1 MSTTP
6 LPHRALRFPL
16 APHHNA
22 FVCSHHPCVPPPRS
36 HRATSS
42 SHSSRFHHHHD
53 HPRIIHPLSATTA
66 TDATDTTTLAPPDP
80 HRCPSSTI
88 PLYGQTVS
96 PLRAPRSARPPTNSQ
111 HPCLPSV
118 PVAAPPCSTLTTS
131 VPAHDV
137 LPAATLP
144 RPFRHELSVELSWR
158 RGQKCRDAFGSV
170 CAQRR
175 KGDTH
180 AQRTCL

>member
-1 MSTTP
+1 MCQSATEAAASK
-6 LPHRALRFPL
+6 HSG
-16 APHHNA
+16 APHPPIRQA
-22 FVCSHHPCVPPPRS
+22 AHPPIRPL
-36 HRATSS
+36 TS
-42 SHSSRFHHHHD
+42 
-53 HPRIIHPLSATTA
+53 TA
-66 TDATDTTTLAPPDP
+66 NITNSTDTTDATDTTTLAPPDP

-88 PLYGQTVS
+88 PLYDQTVS

-158 RGQKCRDAFGSV
+158 RGQKCRDAVGSV